1 MATIVIEQANRELR
15 VAADD
20 FPIVIGGPEAHIPIP
35 GAVDEAPRA
44 FVGMEASEPFLQP
57 AAGVTGVFCNG
68 NPLTT
73 SQWLRNGD
81 EVRVGMTVLAVAR
94 EGDSTR
100 LKVQQKVTEV
110 DTEPPIIV
118 AAQSL
123 VPPSE
128 APPEALVTPAEF
140 QPNALRRSGR
150 SRRIP
155 HPLLVLTWV
164 ALGVLALAAWYL
176 FTSRAVEVRVLPEPD
191 QLSVEGKWLN
201 LELGGRYLLRPGTY
215 EVVAEKEG
223 YRRLQTPMEVSRLSS
238 QVHEFELEILPGLLE
253 LVTVPSA
260 GAQVSIDGQKV
271 GVTPLGPLELTP
283 GEHMVVVASGRF
295 EAVTETVQI
304 EGGGNTVV
312 LRVELTPLWAPVTIG
327 SSPEGATVR
336 IDGEEVGRTPATA
349 DVLEGGHDLELR
361 LAGYKPYRTRLNV
374 LANQPYSPPVIMLR
388 PSDGQLT
395 LTSEPAGAT
404 VSIDDEYRGQT
415 PLEIEL
421 APGVDHQISV
431 SKTGYDT
438 AGDTLRLE
446 SGRSR
451 EIHVSLDARY
461 GEIEISSEPAGAELI
476 VDGEAVGTANQT
488 LRLTATPHVIEVRK
502 EGFESHRQSLTPR
515 PGFPQVVQ
523 VTLRTAEQ
531 VRQAARLPVV
541 QGPQGQELRLIEP
554 GKFRVGASR
563 REPGR
568 RSNETLR
575 DVELTRAFYL
585 ATEEV
590 SNREFHEFREEHKS
604 GHVGQKTLDLDE
616 YPAVEVTWNEA
627 ARYCNWLSAK
637 EGLPPAYELKGGQ
650 MVGTRPLAS
659 GYRLPTEAEWVWA
672 ARFAGSGGGRKYPW
686 GNSLPVAAGS
696 GNYAD
701 TSAGGLVEGTI
712 GGYNDGFAA
721 TAPVDSFQPNSVGI
735 FNMGGNVA
743 EWVHDFYQI
752 YPSSSAT
759 LLLDPIGPEQG
770 EYHVIRG
777 SSWMDSTIT
786 ELRLSFRDYGNGS
799 RPDVGFRIAR
809 FVD

>member
-1 MATIVIEQANRELR
+1 MATVVIEQAGGELR
-15 VAADD
+15 VEADG
-20 FPIVIGGPEAHIPIP
+20 FPVVIGGQDAHVPIS
-35 GAVDEAPRA
+35 GAVDGTPRA
-44 FVGMEASEPFLQP
+44 FVGVEGGEPFLQP
-57 AAGVTGVFCNG
+57 ATGVTGVFCNG

-73 SQWLRNGD
+73 SQWLRDGD
-81 EVRVGMTVLAVAR
+81 EVRVEMTALSVTR

-100 LKVQQKVTEV
+100 LVVRQKVTEV

-118 AAQSL
+118 ASESL
-123 VPPSE
+123 VPPRE
-128 APPEALVTPAEF
+128 APPEAVVTPAQF
-140 QPNALRRSGR
+140 QPRALRHSGR
-150 SRRIP
+150 RRWTP

-164 ALGVLALAAWYL
+164 ALGVLALVAWYL
-176 FTSRAVEVRVLPEPD
+176 FTSRAVEIRVLPEPERI
-191 QLSVEGKWLN
+191 SVEGGWLD

-215 EVVAEKEG
+215 EIVAEREG
-223 YRRLQTPMEVSRLSS
+223 YRRLQTLVEVTRLPN
-238 QVHEFELEILPGLLE
+238 QVHEFELQKLPGFLE
-253 LVTVPSA
+253 VVTIPSA
-260 GAQVSIDGQKV
+260 GSQVSIDGEDV
-271 GVTPLGPLELTP
+271 GVTPLSALELAP
-283 GEHMVVVASGRF
+283 GEHTVVVASSRF
-295 EAVTETVQI
+295 EAVTNIVSI
-304 EGGGNTVV
+304 EGGGDRVS
-312 LRVELTPLWAPVTIG
+312 LRVELTPLWAPVTID
-327 SSPEGATVR
+327 SRPQGATVR
-336 IDGEEVGRTPATA
+336 IDGNELGQTPLTT
-349 DVLEGGHDLELR
+349 DVLEGRHAVDLR
-361 LAGYKPYRTRLNV
+361 LAGYKPYQTRLDV
-374 LANQPYSPPVIMLR
+374 LANQPYSLPLVMLR
-388 PSDGQLT
+388 PSDGKLT

-421 APGVDHQISV
+421 APGIDYRISV
-431 SKTGYDT
+431 SKAGHDT
-438 AGDTLRLE
+438 ASDTLRLE
-446 SGRSR
+446 SGRAR
-451 EIHVSLDARY
+451 EVHVSLDAHY
-461 GEIEISSEPAGAELI
+461 GEIEISSEPADAELI

-488 LRLTATPHVIEVRK
+488 LRLTATPHEIEVRK
-502 EGFESHRQSLTPR
+502 EGYESHRQSLTPR
-515 PGFPQVVQ
+515 PGFPQVLQ

-531 VRQAARLPVV
+531 IRQAARLPVV
-541 QGPQGQELRLIEP
+541 KGPQGQELRLIEP
-554 GKFRVGASR
+554 GKFRMGASR

-590 SNREFHEFREEHKS
+590 SNREFHEFRQEHKS

-616 YPAVEVTWNEA
+616 YPVVEVTWNEA

-637 EGLPPAYELKGGQ
+637 EGLAPAYEMIGGQ

-701 TSAGGLVEGTI
+701 SSAGGLVESTI
-712 GGYNDGFAA
+712 GGYEDGFAA
-721 TAPVDSFQPNSVGI
+721 TAPVDSFEPNSVGI
-735 FNMGGNVA
+735 LNMGGNVA
-743 EWVHDFYQI
+743 EWVHDFYSI
-752 YPSSSAT
+752 YSSSAST
-759 LLLDPIGPEQG
+759 LLLDPIGPEKG

-777 SSWMDSTIT
+777 SSWMDSTVT